1 MFIKVAIN
9 GFGRIGRTFFRLA
22 HERHELR
29 IVAINDLADLENL
42 AYLLKH
48 DSVYRNYARKVGTD
62 VKNKKLIV
70 DNDRIEFLQE
80 KDPSKLPWAKLGV
93 DVVVESTGFFE
104 TFESS
109 SAHLKAGAKRVV
121 ITAPAKDDDE
131 SMNLGATVLLGIN
144 EKDMV
149 KVKITSN
156 GSCTTNAVAPVMA
169 VLSEN
174 PGIKKAVLNT
184 IHAYTATQ
192 RIVDG
197 PDAKDWRR
205 GRAGAISLVPSTT
218 GAAVTVTKVVKN
230 LKNLF
235 DGIAIRTP
243 VPTVSL
249 ADITFV
255 ANRKTSVEEI
265 NNILTEAAKKTHWKG
280 ILGASKEQLVS
291 SDLVGVTTASIVDLN
306 FTKVIDGDLVKI
318 LAWYDNEWGYSATLV
333 EHVIKAGKLIS
344 KKP

>member
-22 HERHELR
+22 HERHDLR
-29 IVAINDLADLENL
+29 IVAINDLGDLENL

-48 DSVYRNYARKVGTD
+48 DSVYRDFNHKVLAD
-62 VKNKKLIV
+62 VKSKKLIV
-70 DNDRIEFLQE
+70 DNQRIDFYQE
-80 KDPSKLPWAKLGV
+80 KDPTRLPWHKLGI

-104 TFESS
+104 SFEGASS
-109 SAHLKAGAKRVV
+109 HLKAGAKRVV
-121 ITAPAKDDDE
+121 ISAPAKDDDE
-131 SMNLGATVLLGIN
+131 SLKLGATVLLGVN

-156 GSCTTNAVAPVMA
+156 GSCTTNAVAPVVA
-169 VLSEN
+169 VLSEK

-197 PDAKDWRR
+197 PDTKDWRR
-205 GRAGAISLVPSTT
+205 GRAGAINLVPSTT
-218 GAAVTVTKVVKN
+218 GAAIAVAKAVKN
-230 LKNLF
+230 LKGIF

-243 VPTVSL
+243 VPTVSM

-265 NNILTEAAKKTHWKG
+265 NQILIDAAKKSHWKG
-280 ILGASKEQLVS
+280 ILKVTKEQLVS
-291 SDLVGVTTASIVDLN
+291 SDLIGDTTASVVDLS
-306 FTKVIDGDLVKI
+306 FTKVVDEDLVKI

-333 EHVIKAGKLIS
+333 EHVIKSGKLI
-344 KKP
+344 K

>member
-29 IVAINDLADLENL
+29 IVAINDLGDLENL
-42 AYLLKH
+42 ASLLKH
-48 DSVYRNYARKVGTD
+48 DSVYRDYNHKVSID
-62 VKNKKLIV
+62 VKARKLIV
-70 DNDRIEFLQE
+70 DNQRIEFLQE
-80 KDPSKLPWAKLGV
+80 KDPAKLPWKKLGI
-93 DVVVESTGFFE
+93 DVTVESTGFFE
-104 TFESS
+104 SFESAG
-109 SAHLKAGAKRVV
+109 AHLKAGAKRVV

-131 SMNLGATVLLGIN
+131 SYKLGATVLLGIN
-144 EKDMV
+144 EKDMA

-156 GSCTTNAVAPVMA
+156 GSCTTNAVAPVVA
-169 VLSEN
+169 VLSEK

-184 IHAYTATQ
+184 THAYTAAQ

-218 GAAVTVTKVVKN
+218 GAAIAVTKAVKN
-230 LKNLF
+230 LKGLF

-249 ADITFV
+249 ADITFI

-265 NNILTEAAKKTHWKG
+265 NNILTQAAKKSHWKG
-280 ILGASKEQLVS
+280 ILGVTKEQLVS
-291 SDLVGVTTASIVDLN
+291 SDFIGITTASIVDLN
-306 FTKVIDGDLVKI
+306 FTKVIDDDLVKV
-318 LAWYDNEWGYSATLV
+318 LAWYDNEWGYSASLV
-333 EHVIKAGKLIS
+333 EHVIKSGKLIH
-344 KKP
+344 K

>member
-48 DSVYRNYARKVGTD
+48 DSIYREYNHKVEVDTKAR
-62 VKNKKLIV
+62 KLIV
-70 DNDRIEFLQE
+70 DNQRIDFIQE
-80 KDPSKLPWAKLGV
+80 KDPVKLPWGKMGI

-104 TFESS
+104 NFEGANS
-109 SAHLKAGAKRVV
+109 HLKAGAKRVV

-131 SMNLGATVLLGIN
+131 SMKLGATVLLGVN
-144 EKDMV
+144 EKDMA
-149 KVKITSN
+149 KVRITSN
-156 GSCTTNAVAPVMA
+156 GSCTTNAVAPVVA
-169 VLSEN
+169 VLSEK

-184 IHAYTATQ
+184 THAYTATQ
-192 RIVDG
+192 KIVDG
-197 PDAKDWRR
+197 PDVKDWRR

-218 GAAVTVTKVVKN
+218 GAAIAVTKAVKN

-249 ADITFV
+249 ADITFI

-265 NNILTEAAKKTHWKG
+265 NQIFVDAAKKPHWKG
-280 ILGASKEQLVS
+280 ILGFTKEQLVS
-291 SDLVGVTTASIVDLN
+291 SDLIGITTASIVDLG
-306 FTKVIDGDLVKI
+306 FTKVIDGDLVKV
-318 LAWYDNEWGYSATLV
+318 LAWYDNEWGYSQTLV
-333 EHVIKAGKLIS
+333 EHVIRAGKLIH
-344 KKP
+344 K